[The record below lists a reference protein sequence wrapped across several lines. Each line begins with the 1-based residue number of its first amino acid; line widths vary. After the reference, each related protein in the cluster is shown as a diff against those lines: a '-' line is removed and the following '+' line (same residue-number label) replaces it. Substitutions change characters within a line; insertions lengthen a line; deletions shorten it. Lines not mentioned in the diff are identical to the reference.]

1 MKNSCL
7 RPLALFLLLLPAVA
21 AAQEPSKPSPQ
32 SMRYEIRF
40 MDLHDAEV
48 LAWDQC
54 ADKERCRIGT
64 VAVSDPGRKGYLEVA
79 ADAVVQEKIARLLA
93 RDDKA
98 LGNQNLQILLLS
110 AGTKLPASGLEVPEN
125 AQKALSDLK
134 KFLPFKSYQ
143 LVDAAWISATEGQ
156 PVRGR
161 LQGSGGAVYQVT
173 LRFRTTGDR
182 KAPSLFIDAFQLS
195 QEMVV
200 QMKEGPHF
208 DNRQLMQTS
217 FSVKEGET
225 IVVGTSKADGADGAL
240 VVLLTAMP
248 STSAP

>member
-21 AAQEPSKPSPQ
+21 AAQEPAKPSTQ
-32 SMRYEIRF
+32 TMRYDIRF

-64 VAVSDPGRKGYLEVA
+64 IAMIDPARKGYLEVS
-79 ADAVVQEKIARLLA
+79 ADAAVQEKIARLLA

-98 LGNQNLQILLLS
+98 LGNQNLQILLLA
-110 AGTKLPASGLEVPEN
+110 AGTKTPATGLEVPEN
-125 AQKALSDLK
+125 AQKALADLK

-143 LVDAAWISATEGQ
+143 LVDAAWLSATEGQ
-156 PVRGR
+156 PVQGR
-161 LQGSGGAVYQVT
+161 LQGSGGAVYQVK
-173 LRFRTTGDR
+173 LRFRTMGDR

-200 QMKEGPHF
+200 QMKEGPKY
-208 DNRQLMQTS
+208 DNRQLLQTT
-217 FSVKEGET
+217 FSLKEGET

-240 VVLLTAMP
+240 VLLLTAMP
-248 STSAP
+248 AS